1 MNARKHGDGD
11 RETTPA
17 PPPLHQM
24 DADDQDENVKQL
36 GDCSR
41 FYLSLQVLPLF
52 IQPFAVFFF
61 WCVLTLSLSFL
72 RFFCRIAWSKAIAA
86 GKNAKWVRP
95 IFNLFEVAVKCHPE
109 LRWIEWRSV
118 CFWLSGAMLQILW
131 SGAWQ
136 WGLWWNKKSERCN
149 LFIRFCKMW
158 WHSEPA

>member
-1 MNARKHGDGD
+1 MARATE
-11 RETTPA
+11 R
-17 PPPLHQM
+17 LHRRRRRCTRWKPKTKTKTWSSSEI
-24 DADDQDENVKQL
+24 ALASTYPCRSYPFSSNP
-36 GDCSR
+36 
-41 FYLSLQVLPLF
+41 SLFFFLMCFNSLPLF
-52 IQPFAVFFF
+52 
-61 WCVLTLSLSFL
+61 SSFS
-72 RFFCRIAWSKAIAA
+72 CRIVWSKAIAA

-95 IFNLFEVAVKCHPE
+95 FFNLFEVAVKCHPE

-136 WGLWWNKKSERCN
+136 WGLWWNKKPERCN